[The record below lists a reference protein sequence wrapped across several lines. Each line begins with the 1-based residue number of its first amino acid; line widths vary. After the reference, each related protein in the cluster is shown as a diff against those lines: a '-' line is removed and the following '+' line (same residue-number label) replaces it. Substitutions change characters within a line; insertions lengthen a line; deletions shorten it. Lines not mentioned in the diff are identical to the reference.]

1 LRENRTI
8 VLEYDHEEKT
18 MMNRKTAISL
28 TFAGLLAASAAIA
41 VPANEAPR
49 SQVNACVAS
58 VAQNADYTDAGKVR
72 HEVETESTGV
82 SRHRMSIHTLV
93 LGENGTEVIR
103 EYSASCLV
111 DGSNEVQRFRIR
123 QTGV

>member
-1 LRENRTI
+1 
-8 VLEYDHEEKT
+8 

-28 TFAGLLAASAAIA
+28 AFAGLLAANTASAL
-41 VPANEAPR
+41 PEFSSEAPR
-49 SQVNACVAS
+49 SKVNACVAT
-58 VAQNADYTDAGKVR
+58 VADNANYSDAGKVR

-93 LGENGTEVIR
+93 LSEDGTEVIR

-111 DGSNEVQRFRIR
+111 DSNDEVQRFRIR